1 MAGVHGA
8 RRGAN
13 FGPSAWADMTGTDYI
28 EGVES
33 DTLGEGAELA
43 SAAILRIETA
53 RGAGERAD
61 RFLVQAL
68 SHHRV
73 GVSRSRLQQWFAL
86 GAVWCEQRALGP
98 ATRLGGFETVF
109 VQPLPREA
117 DEAFQPDPL
126 RLSIVH
132 EDDDCLVIAKP
143 AGLVVHPA
151 PGHWRGTLLNGL
163 LHHRPALAR
172 LPRAG
177 IVHRLDKDTSGLLAV
192 AASERGLAALGAQLA
207 DRSMSRRYLALAAG
221 LAGGD
226 FTVDAP
232 IGRDPRHRTRMA
244 VVSPEQGRP
253 ARTHAHRLALG
264 QAGSQGFTLF
274 ECRLET
280 GRTHQIRVHL
290 RHAGHPLA
298 GDALYG
304 GPGGLIARQALHA
317 WRLGFQHPDGSG
329 SVAFTDPP
337 PIDLVAAAAGCDI
350 DLPAAISQESPR

>member
-1 MAGVHGA
+1 
-8 RRGAN
+8 
-13 FGPSAWADMTGTDYI
+13 MTGVDYI

-33 DTLGEGAELA
+33 DRVGEGVEPAE
-43 SAAILRIETA
+43 AAILRFEA
-53 RGAGERAD
+53 AGGAGERAD

-68 SHHRV
+68 AGHLA

-86 GAVWCEQRALGP
+86 GAIWCEQRTLGP
-98 ATRLGGFETVF
+98 ATRLGGFETLF

-126 RLSIVH
+126 PLGVLH
-132 EDDDCLVIAKP
+132 EDADCLVIAKP

-163 LHHRPALAR
+163 LHHRPRLAG

-177 IVHRLDKDTSGLLAV
+177 IVHRLDKDTSGLLVV

-221 LAGGD
+221 LAAGD

-253 ARTHAHRLALG
+253 ARTHAHRLAVGRAG
-264 QAGSQGFTLF
+264 QQDFTAF

-298 GDALYG
+298 GDVLYG
-304 GPGGLIARQALHA
+304 GPDGLIGRQALHA
-317 WRLGFQHPDGSG
+317 WRLGFQHPDGRG
-329 SVAFTDPP
+329 PVAFLDPP
-337 PIDLVAAAAGCDI
+337 PADLIAAAAACGI
-350 DLPAAISQESPR
+350 DLPAAISMASSR